1 MATKFLRHSDE
12 LYHSFKQ
19 QTTYGGELYHYGRK
33 GMKWGEHIYGF
44 AAGPDQLLLERL
56 GKAYRDK
63 KDREEREREERES
76 QLKYNDGRIWT
87 QDKEKLAAGK
97 AERER
102 DEKGTYYLKD
112 PISVKDPW
120 LGVEWARYDR
130 VKSPY
135 IYEARTA
142 QERVKAGHAHY
153 NAQQNSKNEQAGM
166 NKMYAEQDRQR
177 QQRKREELVKSA
189 NRNVKEKR
197 YNEKIGMNKVREE
210 QARQKQ
216 LREEERARAA
226 SSARRNA
233 DLNAHNARL
242 GMEKARAEQERQAR
256 EARAVQERRNRSKQ
270 SKVRYANATDADMS
284 TFGRWASKRQRE
296 HERATNARD
305 TAAKQSTA
313 ERRGREA
320 ALAEQERQARERRNR
335 KRLSS
340 AVSRNAQY
348 YNKRPK
354 RHNVGYL
361 PGKSKKV

>member
-12 LYHSFKQ
+12 LYHSFRQ
-19 QTTYGGELYHYGRK
+19 QTTEGGELYHYGRK
-33 GMKWGEHIYGF
+33 GMKWGEHIFGF
-44 AAGPDQLLLERL
+44 AGSGPEGLLLERV

-76 QLKYNDGRIWT
+76 QLKYTDGKIWT

-97 AERER
+97 AQRER
-102 DEKGTYYLKD
+102 DEKSTYYFKH
-112 PISVKDPW
+112 PVSVKDPW
-120 LGVEWARYDR
+120 LGIEWARYDHAQ
-130 VKSPY
+130 SPY

-142 QERVKAGHAHY
+142 KERAKAGHAHY

-216 LREEERARAA
+216 LREEKQARAA

-256 EARAVQERRNRSKQ
+256 E
-270 SKVRYANATDADMS
+270 
-284 TFGRWASKRQRE
+284 
-296 HERATNARD
+296 
-305 TAAKQSTA
+305 
-313 ERRGREA
+313 
-320 ALAEQERQARERRNR
+320 RRNR

-348 YNKRPK
+348 YNKRRPA
-354 RHNVGYL
+354 RSIGYL

>member
-12 LYHSFKQ
+12 LYHAFRQ
-19 QTTYGGELYHYGRK
+19 QATEGGELYHYGRK
-33 GMKWGEHIYGF
+33 GMKWGEHIYGSIGEDF
-44 AAGPDQLLLERL
+44 LLEQIGR
-56 GKAYRDK
+56 KYREK
-63 KDREEREREERES
+63 KDKEEKEREERES
-76 QLKYNDGRIWT
+76 QLKYTDGKIWT

-97 AERER
+97 AQREK
-102 DEKGTYYLKD
+102 DEKSTYYFKH
-112 PISVKDPW
+112 PVSVKDPW
-120 LGVEWARYDR
+120 LGIEWARYDHTQ
-130 VKSPY
+130 SPY

-153 NAQQNSKNEQAGM
+153 NARQNSKNEQAGM

-216 LREEERARAA
+216 LREEKQARAA

-256 EARAVQERRNRSKQ
+256 E
-270 SKVRYANATDADMS
+270 
-284 TFGRWASKRQRE
+284 
-296 HERATNARD
+296 
-305 TAAKQSTA
+305 
-313 ERRGREA
+313 
-320 ALAEQERQARERRNR
+320 RRNR

-348 YNKRPK
+348 YNKK
-354 RHNVGYL
+354 R
-361 PGKSKKV
+361 